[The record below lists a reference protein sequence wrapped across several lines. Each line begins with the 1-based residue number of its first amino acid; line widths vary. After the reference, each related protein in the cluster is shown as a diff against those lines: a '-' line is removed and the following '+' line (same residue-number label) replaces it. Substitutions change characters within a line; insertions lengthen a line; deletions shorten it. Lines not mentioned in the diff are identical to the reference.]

1 MLVIFIFLYVFEFR
15 ITLNI
20 IKREGNT
27 PTDLFLPLERNPT
40 DEDTMW
46 CLELPPNHS
55 RHTEFVWNHLFHKY
69 TCRYVYTQTHHS
81 SLFLKMPFLMGTCV
95 YRSAV
100 LILDCSEVIVSHMV
114 VNLPAKQT
122 HLWIL
127 VLWGNHFRI
136 SFYSWP
142 LNNMG
147 VNFSVHLHAD
157 FFQ

>member
-1 MLVIFIFLYVFEFR
+1 MGSGNIKWKAVGSWHR
-15 ITLNI
+15 NI

-147 VNFSVHLHAD
+147 VNFSVHLHVV